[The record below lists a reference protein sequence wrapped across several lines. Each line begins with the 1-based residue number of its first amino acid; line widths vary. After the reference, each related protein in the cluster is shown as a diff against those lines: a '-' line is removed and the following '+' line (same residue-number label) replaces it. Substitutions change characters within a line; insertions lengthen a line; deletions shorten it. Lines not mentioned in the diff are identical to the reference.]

1 MKDET
6 KKMMD
11 EYVEKMYPLIELLD
25 IHNLNTEQ
33 LVVTPIG
40 EEFTDGKVYF
50 QIERGLTD
58 ELKKILT
65 EAIMSEYGENEVVY
79 DSDTYYIVYDSC
91 DKLSCG
97 SNPKEKGGIGGFA
110 IKRNETIYLNDIVGD
125 LLFCMSDSLNIK
137 QAKNK
142 IYKCADECYDAIL
155 HQLRKLIPTGEFI
168 ADIIVADAYIH
179 HLQDSDGE
187 SKDYIIG
194 LWQNTLVEKK
204 EIKWVNFMDINNM
217 FIALKYFRKGET
229 SMTNEIKIRRG
240 DIVWVN
246 FGKQIGSEQ
255 SGIRPALVIQ
265 NNKGNEVSP
274 TIIVCAITSQPKR
287 KLPTHVE
294 LIPDEING
302 LTEKSTVLVEQTRTI
317 DRERIIDKCGWV
329 DGKFLAEQVNRALT
343 ISLGLLYNN
352 GIAKANC

>member
-6 KKMMD
+6 KKFMD
-11 EYVEKMYPLIELLD
+11 EYVKKMYPLLELLG

-40 EEFTDGKVYF
+40 EELTDGKVYF
-50 QIERGLTD
+50 KVERGLTN

-65 EAIMSEYGENEVVY
+65 EGIMSEYGEDEVVY

-97 SNPKEKGGIGGFA
+97 NNPKEKGGIVGFA

-125 LLFCMSDSLNIK
+125 LLFCMSDSPDIE

-155 HQLRKLIPTGEFI
+155 HQLRKLIPTEGKFI
-168 ADIIVADAYIH
+168 SDIIVADAYIH

-194 LWQNTLVEKK
+194 LYQNVLAERK
-204 EIKWVNFMDINNM
+204 EIEWVNFMDERNM
-217 FIALKYFRKGET
+217 FIALK
-229 SMTNEIKIRRG
+229 
-240 DIVWVN
+240 
-246 FGKQIGSEQ
+246 
-255 SGIRPALVIQ
+255 
-265 NNKGNEVSP
+265 
-274 TIIVCAITSQPKR
+274 
-287 KLPTHVE
+287 
-294 LIPDEING
+294 
-302 LTEKSTVLVEQTRTI
+302 
-317 DRERIIDKCGWV
+317 
-329 DGKFLAEQVNRALT
+329 
-343 ISLGLLYNN
+343 
-352 GIAKANC
+352 